1 MIVLATKLKNH
12 ADFKEVLYSSGRRTL
27 LKEYRRKAA
36 NLMATLESSHIQP
49 IVHGSIARGDV
60 TSKSD
65 IDIFIPEP
73 PSSFLVETALEKTG
87 ISFNVR
93 YVVQATP
100 NYAMKAHIE
109 IDEKTTVSFPLM
121 WMRKIEREFYR
132 FGGELDLSSLQRGFR
147 TVGVDK
153 RLMLIA
159 PTLKGHLESNIVGRE
174 EQTAKILG
182 ASVETVMDRVHALLK
197 RDEVGRTGVFVK
209 KELNA
214 DEPFELALK
223 KLAAVNPAVRRRIKR
238 GSYSSGG

>member
-1 MIVLATKLKNH
+1 LALAAKIEKN
-12 ADFKEVLYSSGRRTL
+12 AEFKEIIYSSGRWTL
-27 LKEYRRKAA
+27 LKEYRWKAA
-36 NLMATLESSHIQP
+36 KLMASLESSHIQS

-60 TSKSD
+60 TAKSD

-73 PSSFLVETALEKTG
+73 PSSFLVERALEKTG

-109 IDEKTTVSFPLM
+109 IEEKTTVSFPLM
-121 WMRKIEREFYR
+121 WMRKVEREFYR
-132 FGGELDLSSLQRGFR
+132 FGGELGLSHLQRGSR

-153 RLMLIA
+153 RLMLIE
-159 PTLKGHLESNIVGRE
+159 PTLKGHIESSIVGRE
-174 EQTAKILG
+174 EQTGKILG
-182 ASVETVMDRVHALLK
+182 VSVETIMDRVHALLK
-197 RDEVGRTGVFVK
+197 RDEVGRTGVFAK

-214 DEPFELALK
+214 DETFELALK
-223 KLAAVNPAVRRRIKR
+223 KLAKVNPAVRRRIER